1 MLPAWLTPSDPTPD
15 GDIRDQLLAAQR
27 LIPEGLLADS
37 GLADVM
43 TECADD
49 GYHHFWMNSLQDVGW
64 FAQENGRDGELPR
77 EFWLRVATAAS
88 MMDFPEFVPYCLG
101 KARGLPRQ
109 DIPEVMAAFATMP
122 VALGAAWRQHNP
134 ELAQLCDR
142 ASEELRLADPETGPL
157 LEAGQLEALSTRLV
171 ESGALERA
179 GGLGSLMAE
188 AFDGLIACA
197 TAKDFPEERAAH
209 AWAVIATNPYQ
220 VVLGGGLFPGTRAE
234 VWWRAS

>member
-1 MLPAWLTPSDPTPD
+1 MYPAWLTPSAAAPS
-15 GDIRDQLLAAQR
+15 GGIEDQLMAAQR
-27 LIPEGLLADS
+27 LVPEGLLADS
-37 GLADVM
+37 GLADDL

-64 FAQENGRDGELPR
+64 FAQENGRDGELPQ

-109 DIPEVMAAFATMP
+109 DIPDVMAAFATMP
-122 VALGAAWRQHNP
+122 AALGAAWRQQNA

-142 ASEELRLADPETGPL
+142 AAEELRVADPDTVPL
-157 LEAGQLEALSTRLV
+157 LEAGDLKALRTRLV
-171 ESGALERA
+171 DSGALERA
-179 GGLGSLMAE
+179 AGLGSLMAE

-220 VVLGGGLFPGTRAE
+220 VVLSGGLYPGTQAE